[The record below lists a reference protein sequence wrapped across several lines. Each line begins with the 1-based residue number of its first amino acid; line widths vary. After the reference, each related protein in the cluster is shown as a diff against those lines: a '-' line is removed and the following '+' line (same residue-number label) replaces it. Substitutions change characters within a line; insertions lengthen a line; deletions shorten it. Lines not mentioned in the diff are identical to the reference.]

1 MAKEIPGKVEKGVTA
16 RVNATRET
24 VKKEVDIVRTFVK
37 DIAGLRPVKAAI
49 DLGTDTLDNIGD
61 WIKEQAR
68 ITREW
73 AE

>member
-1 MAKEIPGKVEKGVTA
+1 MAKEVPGKVEKGMQS
-16 RVNATRET
+16 RVDATRDA

-37 DIAGLRPVKAAI
+37 DITGLKPVKAAI
-49 DLGTDTLDNIGD
+49 DLTTETLDNVGD

-73 AE
+73 VE